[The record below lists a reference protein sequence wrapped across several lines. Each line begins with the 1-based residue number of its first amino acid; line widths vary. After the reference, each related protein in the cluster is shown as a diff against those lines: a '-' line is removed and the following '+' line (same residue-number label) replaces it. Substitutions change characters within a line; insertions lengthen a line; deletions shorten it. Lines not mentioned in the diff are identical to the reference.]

1 MWRDPVAALDHAV
14 DDGVVAAQRRVVTGQ
29 PGGHGQQL
37 LQGDLAQ
44 PRIRIGREM
53 VGQQLPDGLVQAL
66 ELAIAEGD
74 ADQRRGEALGH
85 RCAVV
90 AVAGGN
96 ALPVPLVHQVA
107 MADHQHA
114 ADLRVVVGDL
124 GVQVVQDRRVHAL
137 LGRGG
142 GPPAGRG
149 PVVPLGRASRCLAGR
164 GRLLA
169 VGAGTG
175 GRQHTP
181 QAGNQQPRP
190 AGTGRG
196 GRTCWRPPVG
206 TSTPSPV
213 PRTNAAACL
222 QHDATSP
229 ATTLVGPAS
238 APTVRFTRA
247 RHKRQVRSR
256 NGEGRWYAPCRPAC
270 HGVRAAGVVPLGAA
284 RVMAAG
290 PRPGRRAAAH
300 KRGVR

>member
-1 MWRDPVAALDHAV
+1 
-14 DDGVVAAQRRVVTGQ
+14 
-29 PGGHGQQL
+29 
-37 LQGDLAQ
+37 
-44 PRIRIGREM
+44 M
-53 VGQQLPDGLVQAL
+53 VGQELLDGLVQAL
-66 ELAIAEGD
+66 EFAIAEGD
-74 ADQRRGEALGH
+74 ADQCRGEALG
-85 RCAVV
+85 RREAVV
-90 AVAGGN
+90 AVAGVN
-96 ALPVPLVHQVA
+96 ALPVVLVYQVA

-114 ADLRVVVGDL
+114 ADLGVVVGDL

-137 LGRGG
+137 LGGGG

-149 PVVPLGRASRCLAGR
+149 PVVPLGRRRRCLAGP

-169 VGAGTG
+169 VGAGGAG
-175 GRQHTP
+175 GGQHTP
-181 QAGNQQPRP
+181 QAGHQQPRP

-229 ATTLVGPAS
+229 ATTLVGPAP

-256 NGEGRWYAPCRPAC
+256 NGDGRWYAPCRPAR

-290 PRPGRRAAAH
+290 PRRGRRAAARR
-300 KRGVR
+300 RGVR